1 MPNFKVYFFKTA
13 RGSYPVKEFMEEQN
27 EEIYT
32 KILRSIKLLREGG
45 PFLKPPDAKKIDR
58 NLYEMRIRGQEAIR
72 IFYTKTAVGYFLLHA
87 FKKKT
92 QKIPKKEFK
101 TAIDRMKQLI

>member
-1 MPNFKVYFFKTA
+1 MPNYKVYFFQTS
-13 RGSYPVKEFMEEQN
+13 RGTFPVKEFMEEQN

-58 NLYEMRIRGQEAIR
+58 NLYELRIRGQKAVR
-72 IFYTKTAVGYFLLHA
+72 IFYTKTVAGYFLLHA

-92 QKIPKKEFK
+92 QKIPKKELK
-101 TAIDRMKQLI
+101 IAIDRMK

>member
-1 MPNFKVYFFKTA
+1 MPNFKVYFFQTA
-13 RGSYPVKEFMEEQN
+13 RGTCPVKEFMEEQN
-27 EEIYT
+27 EEIYA

-58 NLYEMRIRGQEAIR
+58 NLYELRVRGQEAVR
-72 IFYTKTAVGYFLLHA
+72 IFYTKSSIGYILLHA

-92 QKIPKKEFK
+92 QKIPKKELK
-101 TAIDRMKQLI
+101 LAIDRMEKLV